1 MLAQYDRRQQGVPP
15 EGAIMASIAADD
27 GAQSGLAAENLGRR
41 RAAGIYGA
49 IITAAILDTAGGHV
63 STTVLVIS
71 VVVTLLVYWIAEE
84 YAEVLGEHTVGG
96 RLPGR
101 AYIRGLLI
109 STWPMVSASYAPL
122 LAVVL
127 ATVAGASALTAAN
140 VGLVV
145 AIVLLT
151 VHGWLAGRAARLRG
165 WKLAGATSVATGLGL
180 VMILLKD
187 LVLINLH

>member
-1 MLAQYDRRQQGVPP
+1 MT
-15 EGAIMASIAADD
+15 SIAAGD
-27 GAQSGLAAENLGRR
+27 GAELGPAAENLGRR

-49 IITAAILDTAGGHV
+49 IVTAAILDTAGGHV
-63 STTVLVIS
+63 STTALVVS

-84 YAEVLGEHTVGG
+84 YAEVLGEHTAGG
-96 RLPGR
+96 RLPSR
-101 AYIRGLLI
+101 ASIQGALVA
-109 STWPMVSASYAPL
+109 TWPMVTASYLPL

-127 ATVAGASALTAAN
+127 AAVAGASELTAAN

-151 VHGWLAGRAARLRG
+151 VHGWLAGRAAQLQG
-165 WKLAGATSVATGLGL
+165 WKLLVATSIAAGLGL

-187 LVLINLH
+187 LVLVHLH